1 MQVKRK
7 AWRSFLCFLGI
18 GIVAVLFLYPML
30 LEQISAQLDEL
41 GVSIGLPLELLA
53 VLSLINPLLFIIIGL
68 TIGHFLAEKT
78 GFSSIVYERDR
89 YGKPFISRFKAI
101 LPSAIGFGVLAGIT
115 ILVVDFLLLPYL
127 PKELGASSDEM
138 SISFID
144 LGTRFLYGGVA
155 EELMLRFGVM
165 TLLVFLMWKIFQ
177 RRKTKPSPAIV
188 WIGIILS
195 ALLFGL
201 GHYGATAALTEMTPI
216 IFLRMIFL
224 NGFGGLIF
232 GWLYWRKG
240 LEAAMIAHIFTHV
253 VFVFVS
259 LLRSFI

>member
-1 MQVKRK
+1 MHQKRK
-7 AWRSFLCFLGI
+7 AWRSFLCFLFI
-18 GIVAVLFLYPML
+18 GIVAVLTLYPML
-30 LEQISAQLDEL
+30 LEQISAQLNDL
-41 GVSIGLPLELLA
+41 GVSIELPLKLLTA
-53 VLSLINPLLFIIIGL
+53 LSLINPLLFIIIGL

-78 GFSSIVYERDR
+78 GFSSLIYERDR
-89 YGKPFISRFKAI
+89 YGTPFFSRLKFM
-101 LPSAIGFGVLAGIT
+101 LPSAVGFGMLTGIT
-115 ILVVDFLLLPYL
+115 ILLVDFLLLPYL
-127 PKELGASSDEM
+127 PKELHASSEDV
-138 SISFID
+138 SITFFD

-177 RRKTKPSPAIV
+177 RRKTKPTPAIV
-188 WIGIILS
+188 WTGIILS

-201 GHYGATAALTEMTPI
+201 GHYGATASLTEMTPLV
-216 IFLRMIFL
+216 FLRMIFL